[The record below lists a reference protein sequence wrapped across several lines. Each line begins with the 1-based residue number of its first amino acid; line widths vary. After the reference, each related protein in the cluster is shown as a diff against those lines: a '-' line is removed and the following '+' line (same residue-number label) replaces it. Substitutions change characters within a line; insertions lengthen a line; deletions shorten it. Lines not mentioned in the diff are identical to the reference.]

1 MIRRFA
7 VLSFVL
13 LASSSAF
20 GQVFYEPVRY
30 QYGTENNR
38 YLYGGNNPYIHS
50 AAHAYSKCRATYGMN
65 LHRFDGGNSFG
76 QPSPMYNRERVF
88 SDCTGTW
95 DASWFGYNA
104 ADARND
110 AYANAPTYFRK
121 ADLINNAIVMPDGT
135 RVVPNARPDVIMKVP
150 AYITPRRRVGGGQII
165 IIPKNLLD
173 RPVKDFEPQPKKVAS
188 ANP

>member
-1 MIRRFA
+1 MIRRVAAFA
-7 VLSFVL
+7 FVL
-13 LASSSAF
+13 LVSTSAF
-20 GQVFYEPVRY
+20 GQIMYEPVRY

-38 YLYGGNNPYIHS
+38 YLYGGSNPAIHA
-50 AAHAYSKCRATYGMN
+50 AAHAYGYCRVTYGMN

-76 QPSPMYNRERVF
+76 QPSSLYHRERVF

-110 AYANAPTYFRK
+110 AYANSPTYFRK
-121 ADLINNAIVMPDGT
+121 ADLINNAIVMPDGS
-135 RVVPNARPDVIMKVP
+135 RVVPNVRPEVYVAP
-150 AYITPRRRVGGGQII
+150 AYVAPRPSVGRGQII

-173 RPVKDFEPQPKKVAS
+173 RPLKDFEPQNKKVAS